1 MASELRRG
9 PTQTAVQRVIAAAMR
24 ACIAIARVE
33 VDADGTV
40 VIVAGKPADQAIEP
54 PTNPWDNV

>member
-1 MASELRRG
+1 MNPEPRRR
-9 PTQTAVQRVIAAAMR
+9 PTQTAVQRVIAAALK
-24 ACIAIARVE
+24 AGIEVARVE

-54 PTNPWDNV
+54 PTNPWDRV